1 MAPSL
6 LPFDDRYVKDL
17 VKRTEIGLIST
28 WISSQA
34 IIGILRHFKHN
45 EIDGKK
51 RYQSLLQGFGQKEK
65 DWNVTRDGLVR
76 LASRGLSKGMLGE
89 AELGLWDAQRLRL
102 IDAAQRIVQCE
113 EVPGSQALVAT
124 RYYTPYCFR
133 AAFGL
138 ILSAVHDLQYQPHG
152 HFSSKLGGRP
162 VKSVISTGIEPP
174 EPPEPIKMRKKRRGP
189 RAGKAYRG
197 IKTRKW
203 LERRRN
209 RLRIAVYSRAI
220 NYESGDSQGSEISE
234 ESEEDD

>member
-1 MAPSL
+1 MAPSP
-6 LPFDDRYVKDL
+6 LPFDDRYIKDL
-17 VKRTEIGLIST
+17 VERTEIGRIST
-28 WISSQA
+28 WIGSQA
-34 IIGILRHFKHN
+34 ITGILRHFKHN

-51 RYQSLLQGFGQKEK
+51 RYQSLQQGLGQGEKE
-65 DWNVTRDGLVR
+65 WNVACDGLIR
-76 LASRGLSKGMLGE
+76 LASGGLSKGMLGE
-89 AELGLWDAQRLRL
+89 AELAVWDAQRLRL

-138 ILSAVHDLQYQPHG
+138 ILSAVHDLRHHPNG
-152 HFSSKLGGRP
+152 HFAAKLGGRP

-174 EPPEPIKMRKKRRGP
+174 EPIKIRKKRRGP

-197 IKTRKW
+197 IKFRKW

-209 RLRIAVYSRAI
+209 RLLMNDPNRLWICDTS
-220 NYESGDSQGSEISE
+220 
-234 ESEEDD
+234 ESE